1 MRNLTS
7 APSDRAAGQSGFS
20 LVESLVACG
29 LTLVVVTA
37 ALGALNQSMRLA
49 DTSRIGSE
57 TNQGL
62 QVAMT
67 LLVRDLLQAG
77 QGIPIGGIPVP
88 TGAGSSAIVRPS
100 APNTALTFPGAWTTL
115 PAVMPGSS
123 LGPTV
128 LGVQTDLITLLYAD
142 TTIALNEYPLVDI
155 NGNANHIRVDLRTPI
170 TGPDGLK
177 VGDLLMFSNALGN
190 ALRMITHIPG
200 GPHQQVNLTP
210 TDPLGLNLTNA
221 AQGTIL
227 CIETGPNK
235 YPPTTATRILMIT
248 YYIDRITDPDLP
260 RLVRQVNAG
269 PRLAIALGAENLQF
283 SFDLVDGTV
292 NPTNVDEP
300 PAGQSANQIRK
311 VNIYLAARSLDQDP
325 RSRQFFRNSMATQ
338 VGLRSLSFVDRY
350 Q

>member
-1 MRNLTS
+1 
-7 APSDRAAGQSGFS
+7 
-20 LVESLVACG
+20 
-29 LTLVVVTA
+29 
-37 ALGALNQSMRLA
+37 
-49 DTSRIGSE
+49 
-57 TNQGL
+57 
-62 QVAMT
+62 
-67 LLVRDLLQAG
+67 
-77 QGIPIGGIPVP
+77 
-88 TGAGSSAIVRPS
+88 
-100 APNTALTFPGAWTTL
+100 
-115 PAVMPGSS
+115 MPGSS

-210 TDPLGLNLTNA
+210 TDPLGLNQTNA
-221 AQGTIL
+221 AQGTL
-227 CIETGPNK
+227 QSLETGPNQ